1 MKKKW
6 ITLAV
11 LVLAMVWVCTGCNSP
26 VKEKDIK
33 EDLENYTKERLLDD
47 GQKIDKVE
55 IDKRSTDKQQ
65 KLDEIW
71 CTVTVKDSNLE
82 YQKHYI
88 LTYLLY
94 DQGGWNLDE
103 VDSDESKKDTVI
115 PVKGVTKKDVKESLE
130 GKKLKT
136 EEGKWNIES
145 GEIKSLKIQSQKTDL
160 EKKTDN
166 LTVKITLDSEVE
178 NASGK
183 VNMKYVFDDGWVLKT
198 VKGQGK
204 LKISAKKD
212 KALNASGDDLISDLE
227 KEEIYYAVNP
237 DERSDDDE
245 GSIMTD
251 PIQYNIKKDEMS
263 NFKIVSDKRRNKGK
277 DVIYKC
283 SFDMKKTMMSCN
295 MEAEMEYI
303 YDTEEDENGWYLDNI
318 STKIKPDSLSC
329 DLQGEWKGAYE
340 GIGLESGNAEL
351 NITSVDGNNITGVYS
366 YTPDTVNDSI
376 GLHSGSYNVS
386 GTLDPEYLYLKLTAG
401 DWVNQPNNEGAFE
414 KQDIKA
420 EFNFVD
426 GTIVGRG
433 QDNVL
438 FTVKK

>member
-1 MKKKW
+1 
-6 ITLAV
+6 
-11 LVLAMVWVCTGCNSP
+11 
-26 VKEKDIK
+26 
-33 EDLENYTKERLLDD
+33 
-47 GQKIDKVE
+47 
-55 IDKRSTDKQQ
+55 
-65 KLDEIW
+65 
-71 CTVTVKDSNLE
+71 
-82 YQKHYI
+82 
-88 LTYLLY
+88 
-94 DQGGWNLDE
+94 
-103 VDSDESKKDTVI
+103 
-115 PVKGVTKKDVKESLE
+115 
-130 GKKLKT
+130 
-136 EEGKWNIES
+136 
-145 GEIKSLKIQSQKTDL
+145 
-160 EKKTDN
+160 
-166 LTVKITLDSEVE
+166 
-178 NASGK
+178 
-183 VNMKYVFDDGWVLKT
+183 MKYVFDDGWVLKT

-283 SFDMKKTMMSCN
+283 SFDMKKAMMSCN

-329 DLQGEWKGAYE
+329 DLQGEWKGTYE